1 MCSFVIPPF
10 FAALKKI
17 ILSYLQFS
25 KKERIGLAIVLCLL
39 GLFLYLPNLIK
50 PTIQPLQHSDT
61 AWLNGVDYVE
71 KRKTETYKKDYA
83 KPAPVK
89 PTYFHFDPNTATE
102 NQFILLGLTQKN
114 AQTILRYRNKGGKF
128 REPKDFFKIW
138 GIEPAVAKA
147 LIPYI
152 RIVLANSP
160 SKYPA
165 VNSSGG
171 YNPTYTPKKIPIIE
185 VNKASVSEW
194 EALPGI
200 GPVLATR
207 IVKFRDKLGGFAEI
221 NEVQKTYGISDSLFS
236 IIQPFLQ
243 LNIIEKPSIN
253 TAGVALLQ
261 KAGVS
266 PAIAIAIVEYRT
278 QYGLFASLDDLK
290 KIVFLQPVQ
299 LQELFTLVKL

>member
-1 MCSFVIPPF
+1 M
-10 FAALKKI
+10 KKVV
-17 ILSYLQFS
+17 SAYLQFS
-25 KKERIGLAIVLCLL
+25 KKERIGLAIVLFLL
-39 GLFLYLPNLIK
+39 GLFLYLPSLIK
-50 PTIQPLQHSDT
+50 PSLPPLQHSDT
-61 AWLNGVDYVE
+61 AWLNGVDYVDQQ
-71 KRKTETYKKDYA
+71 RTGSFKKDYA
-83 KPAPVK
+83 NSASVK
-89 PTYFHFDPNTATE
+89 PTYFHFDPNTATAH
-102 NQFILLGLTQKN
+102 QFVLLGLTEKN

-128 REPKDFFKIW
+128 REPKDFLKIW
-138 GIEPAVAKA
+138 GIEPAVAEA

-152 RIVLANSP
+152 RIVLSNSP

-165 VNSSGG
+165 VNSNGG
-171 YNPTYTPKKIPIIE
+171 YNPTYSPKKIPIIE
-185 VNKASVSEW
+185 VNSASVTEW

-207 IVKFRDKLGGFAEI
+207 IVKYRDKLGGFAEI
-221 NEVQKTYGISDSLFS
+221 KEVQKTYGISDSLFS

-243 LNIIEKPSIN
+243 LNTIEKPSIN

-278 QYGLFASLDDLK
+278 QYGFFTSLDDLK
-290 KIVFLQPVQ
+290 KIVFIQAAQ